1 MHPLRSQQQIDP
13 AGVTDLASV
22 LDSVHKLFEDDAPSS
37 MDGMYDAH
45 RQLQACMA
53 EEDPNLAFERAHQI
67 IEKGLN
73 EWVWNLRKIAG
84 GIVTNL
90 AEIALANPKWV
101 TEDPASWA
109 RSRTKEFLDGWLD
122 GWGTPPTPRILIW
135 LRQACDGSL
144 LDFDRYESGRPEPWC
159 APTWVG
165 QSRDWTND
173 PAKLDERSTPEL
185 TEKLLRTKRRIFN
198 SSLDYGLEKAEHA
211 ARISLAKKPAPSA
224 ANNQRHAS
232 VELSTKA
239 GARMPPNQKATTK
252 GALNYPRSPFSQ
264 AIVLCLTRKPTAT
277 DKDLCNS
284 IDEEGT
290 CELSEK
296 WAKNGNRSFVSAY
309 LDPVCRPKI
318 QSAISKVRKDMRD
331 VGMLA

>member
-1 MHPLRSQQQIDP
+1 MKNPQPLRAEQIDS
-13 AGVTDLASV
+13 AFVTDLASV

-37 MDGMYDAH
+37 MEGMYDAH

-53 EEDPNLAFERAHQI
+53 EKDPNLAFERAHQI
-67 IEKGLN
+67 IKKGLN
-73 EWVWNLRKIAG
+73 KWVWNLRKIAG

-109 RSRTKEFLDGWLD
+109 HSRTKEFLDEWLD
-122 GWGTPPTPRILIW
+122 GGGSWARTKEFLDERWGSAACSRIKELTPRILIW
-135 LRQACDGSL
+135 FRQACDGRD

-211 ARISLAKKPAPSA
+211 ARINLAKKPAPPPSNQTWPQHDEPTIP
-224 ANNQRHAS
+224 AN
-232 VELSTKA
+232 
-239 GARMPPNQKATTK
+239 G
-252 GALNYPRSPFSQ
+252 
-264 AIVLCLTRKPTAT
+264 RKPRVGSRRKLFVLPRLEAKGWSLLDWAVQAGVDPHTASSY
-277 DKDLCNS
+277 L
-284 IDEEGT
+284 
-290 CELSEK
+290 
-296 WAKNGNRSFVSAY
+296 NGKRNTYVSSLKKLADA
-309 LDPVCRPKI
+309 LG
-318 QSAISKVRKDMRD
+318 
-331 VGMLA
+331 VGVDQL